1 MVLKRHLLQLCL
13 ALFILMSACAVSAE
27 ELEIKEFP
35 LEREGVQLFL
45 QRMDIPGRTT
55 EGEILLVHG
64 LTFASHE
71 FDLDFQDYSLAR
83 YLAVQGYG
91 VWMLDIA
98 GYSRSGEVKDGFKPD
113 SDYAA
118 EDINAAVDLILKES
132 QTPKINL
139 LGWSWG
145 TVTSGRFAA
154 KYPEKVRKLILYAP
168 IVAGLG
174 HHQVT
179 ESFKTDAWKGADEDF
194 QRGADNK
201 IDPNLTDPG
210 VVKLFDDN
218 TKKYDSRPVPNGGR
232 RDLLISGNNRLIP
245 TAEIVNPT
253 LLIVGDRDGYVSV
266 KLAREAAASIPGA
279 ELKVVEGGG
288 HALFMEKPH
297 YVDFRESVVKFLRK

>member
-1 MVLKRHLLQLCL
+1 MILKRRFSRLFLSLLILL
-13 ALFILMSACAVSAE
+13 ATASASAAE
-27 ELEIKEFP
+27 IQIKEFP
-35 LEREGVQLFL
+35 LEREGVKLFL
-45 QRMDIPGRTT
+45 QKMEDPSLASTGQ
-55 EGEILLVHG
+55 ILLVHG

-83 YLAVQGYG
+83 YLAGRGYG

-98 GYSRSGEVKDGFKPD
+98 GYSRSGEVKDGFLPD

-132 QTPKINL
+132 QAPKINI

-145 TVTSGRFAA
+145 TVTSGRFAS
-154 KYPEKVRKLILYAP
+154 KYPDKVRKLILYAP

-174 HHQVT
+174 RHQVT
-179 ESFKTDAWKGADEDF
+179 EAFKTEAWKGADEDF
-194 QRGADNK
+194 QRGADGQ
-201 IDPNLTDPG
+201 IDPAVTDPG
-210 VVKLFDDN
+210 VVKLFDEN

-232 RDLLISGNNRLIP
+232 RDLLVSANNRLIP

-266 KLAREAAASIPGA
+266 KLAREAAAVIPGA

-297 YVDFRESVVKFLRK
+297 YVDFRESVVEFLKK